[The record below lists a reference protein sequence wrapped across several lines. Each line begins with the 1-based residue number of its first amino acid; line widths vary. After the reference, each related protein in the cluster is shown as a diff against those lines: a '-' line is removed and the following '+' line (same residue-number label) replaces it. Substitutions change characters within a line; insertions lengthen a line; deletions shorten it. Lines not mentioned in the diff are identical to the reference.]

1 MNSFYPQLQLK
12 DIDSAVKN
20 KLKDLLTELKG
31 FKFVATLFLE
41 LEKIQRDDETL
52 YRTFSLHWKAET
64 FINENDIDHVFDS
77 IYGVFISNI
86 QKPLR
91 QGTGGIID
99 SVIGHNINI
108 SKYNPLGGSNQIILT
123 KELDRPRIMW

>member
-52 YRTFSLHWKAET
+52 YRTFSLH
-64 FINENDIDHVFDS
+64 
-77 IYGVFISNI
+77 
-86 QKPLR
+86 
-91 QGTGGIID
+91 
-99 SVIGHNINI
+99 
-108 SKYNPLGGSNQIILT
+108 
-123 KELDRPRIMW
+123 